1 MIRVFIVASALA
13 LRAGLR
19 AMATTPAIDIVGE
32 AVALPGQAM
41 GLAGVDVLLLGDD
54 AQLADA
60 TRIFGGEGVPALV
73 VLTDDDRVA
82 VTLRSLALHG
92 WGIVS
97 PEADSAELQA
107 TIGAVA
113 QGLVV
118 LPPVMAERLF
128 NSPPAIA
135 VEPII
140 EALTAREREVLD
152 LISQGLSNKLIANR
166 LQISEHTVKF
176 HVSSI
181 FTKLGA
187 TSRTEAVSLGARQGL
202 ITL

>member
-41 GLAGVDVLLLGDD
+41 DQAGVDVLLLGDD
-54 AQLADA
+54 TQLADA

-73 VLTDDDRVA
+73 VLTDEDRVA
-82 VTLRSLALHG
+82 ATLRSLALPG

-128 NSPPAIA
+128 NSPPTIE
-135 VEPII
+135 VEPIV